1 MFRSFFAWIIFIPW
15 TLFVIVTGVPL
26 SFISPDWLHAYARI
40 WARFGLALIGARLQ
54 LEGID
59 NIPKDRPVI
68 FMPNHQSNVDILA
81 LFAGIP
87 VQFRWMAKEELFR
100 IPLFGYAM
108 ARTGYIAIDRS
119 DRRKAAR
126 SVSVAARRIAAGT
139 SVVIFPEGTRTE
151 DGNLLPFKKGGFLLA
166 LSAQTP
172 IIPVAISGSREIMP
186 KSSFRFRRGDIRI
199 TFLPEVPTEGL
210 PTAAREAL
218 IARVRQPIAQSLG
231 VSDEDP
237 AA

>member
-1 MFRSFFAWIIFIPW
+1 MLYEVITPW

-54 LEGID
+54 LEGLD
-59 NIPKDRPVI
+59 NIPRDRPVI

-139 SVVIFPEGTRTE
+139 SVVIFPVITSYSIHYTKLYEEVHLEVEENQTIY
-151 DGNLLPFKKGGFLLA
+151 NL
-166 LSAQTP
+166 
-172 IIPVAISGSREIMP
+172 VEN
-186 KSSFRFRRGDIRI
+186 
-199 TFLPEVPTEGL
+199 
-210 PTAAREAL
+210 
-218 IARVRQPIAQSLG
+218 
-231 VSDEDP
+231 
-237 AA
+237 